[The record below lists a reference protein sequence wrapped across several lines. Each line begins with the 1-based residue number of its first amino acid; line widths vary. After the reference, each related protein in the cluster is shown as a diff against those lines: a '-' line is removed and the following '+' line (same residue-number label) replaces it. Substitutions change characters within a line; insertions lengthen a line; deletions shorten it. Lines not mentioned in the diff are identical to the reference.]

1 MESHRFCFSPEGYL
15 HSLYYKYF
23 LIWDQKKKKGRAFTA
38 IHRINTFYKGIYG
51 ENKQSNVAIP
61 YTLILS
67 DVSFTNFLILQRATV
82 LQFWSWGPGTSF
94 KETLS
99 LWFPK
104 SCMQKKKKKKSFA
117 FKWVHA
123 LKSLTENQRNENEKK
138 NLKRTLREF
147 KVGDIMAKILE
158 GCEDC

>member
-1 MESHRFCFSPEGYL
+1 MSKSIILTL
-15 HSLYYKYF
+15 HGKPQILF
-23 LIWDQKKKKGRAFTA
+23 FPWRLFAFIVLQIFFNLRPKKKKGRAFTA

-104 SCMQKKKKKKSFA
+104 SCMQKKKKKVRVYKHSHHMLFREE
-117 FKWVHA
+117 VHSR
-123 LKSLTENQRNENEKK
+123 LS
-138 NLKRTLREF
+138 KRITQGKEPL
-147 KVGDIMAKILE
+147 VAVV
-158 GCEDC
+158 